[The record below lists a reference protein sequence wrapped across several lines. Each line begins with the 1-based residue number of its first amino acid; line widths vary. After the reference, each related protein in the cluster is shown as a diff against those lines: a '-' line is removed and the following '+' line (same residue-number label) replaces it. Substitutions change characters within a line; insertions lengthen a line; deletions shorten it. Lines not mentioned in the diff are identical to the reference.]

1 MQSAEGGDEAESTM
15 MRSVRIVGP
24 SQLEIASVS
33 VPSPPDG
40 HCLVRV
46 DAAALNPTDVKHLA
60 SGMSYYG
67 AAKASATAPVPFGSE
82 GSGVVVIAAGGF
94 SVGDEVCFLMDKM
107 RTERS
112 KPCEGSL
119 SDYVCVHPL
128 HMAKIWKGASL
139 DDAAGTPLA
148 LLTAYLLR
156 TMCMYLV
163 RDIFQSCKKKT
174 MQQMNHHT
182 ACRYQLLR
190 DGGFAEEGCGSG
202 KSILVHGGAGGVG
215 HFALQLCR
223 NVYGFDRVATTCSA
237 ANEGFARQCGAT
249 EVIPY
254 SSVDFVQRC
263 PRLRGMK

>member
-15 MRSVRIVGP
+15 MRSARIVGP

-156 TMCMYLV
+156 TKCMYRGYVIYFKGVCNKCMYLC
-163 RDIFQSCKKKT
+163 RIKYIMRRAGTSCFGT
-174 MQQMNHHT
+174 GALPRRAAALESPFSCT
-182 ACRYQLLR
+182 AAR
-190 DGGFAEEGCGSG
+190 
-202 KSILVHGGAGGVG
+202 GA
-215 HFALQLCR
+215 
-223 NVYGFDRVATTCSA
+223 
-237 ANEGFARQCGAT
+237 
-249 EVIPY
+249 
-254 SSVDFVQRC
+254 
-263 PRLRGMK
+263 